1 MEKNSP
7 IIEVESAFLNYR
19 VFLQRSNSI
28 KGALIS
34 RIKGG
39 EHAEVF
45 PAIKSLDLK
54 VMHGESVAI
63 MGRNGSGKSTLLKLI
78 AGVFDPSAGHVRVSG
93 KIAALLELG
102 AGFSLDL
109 TGIENIF
116 LNAALLGQKKEVTQK
131 KLQSIID
138 FSELGRFIDSPLR
151 HYSSGMYMRL
161 GFSVAIHSDVDIILL
176 DEGVAVGD
184 AGFQA
189 KCYKALQEKRKRGA
203 TMLMVSHTPKVLKG
217 LCQRGII
224 LSHGQ
229 IIFDGEMGKA
239 IWEYERHI
247 KSLAGH

>member
-116 LNAALLGQKKEVTQK
+116 LNGRIVMVKTVVTPALKNTL
-131 KLQSIID
+131 LFID
-138 FSELGRFIDSPLR
+138 FGSFVILLLQFCI
-151 HYSSGMYMRL
+151 
-161 GFSVAIHSDVDIILL
+161 IILIYYL
-176 DEGVAVGD
+176 
-184 AGFQA
+184 
-189 KCYKALQEKRKRGA
+189 
-203 TMLMVSHTPKVLKG
+203 VL
-217 LCQRGII
+217 
-224 LSHGQ
+224 
-229 IIFDGEMGKA
+229 
-239 IWEYERHI
+239 
-247 KSLAGH
+247 